1 MNIDNQENKEVEMI
15 KIAITDDRRE
25 IRENLNRIFQIFEE
39 VEVVF
44 LANDGEV
51 AVELMRTN
59 PEKPEVILMD
69 IEMRKMDGIEATRQ
83 IKAMFPNVKIIMLSI
98 FEQDDKI
105 FEAIKAGA
113 DGYLLKDERPQK
125 IIEAIQNAKEGR
137 MAMSPL
143 VAMKTLD
150 FLRNTPEPKQ
160 LKTPQD
166 YKLTP
171 REIEILNHL
180 SKGKSYKKIA
190 TELFIAP
197 HTVRSHIEN
206 IYKKLEV
213 RSKVAA
219 SNVAL
224 ENKWF

>member
-1 MNIDNQENKEVEMI
+1 MI

-51 AVELMRTN
+51 AVKLMRTN

-69 IEMRKMDGIEATRQ
+69 IEMRKMNGIEATRQ
-83 IKAMFPNVKIIMLSI
+83 IKAMFPEVKIIMLSI

-113 DGYLLKDERPQK
+113 DGYLLKDERPKK

-150 FLRNTPEPKQ
+150 FLRNTPEPKK

-190 TELFIAP
+190 AELFTSP

>member
-1 MNIDNQENKEVEMI
+1 
-15 KIAITDDRRE
+15 
-25 IRENLNRIFQIFEE
+25 
-39 VEVVF
+39 
-44 LANDGEV
+44 
-51 AVELMRTN
+51 
-59 PEKPEVILMD
+59 MD
-69 IEMRKMDGIEATRQ
+69 IEMRKMNGIEATRQ
-83 IKAMFPNVKIIMLSI
+83 IKAMFPNVKIIILSV

-105 FEAIKAGA
+105 FDAIKAGA

-125 IIEAIQNAKEGR
+125 IIEAIKNAIEGR

-150 FLRNTPEPKQ
+150 FLRKTPESKQ

-171 REIEILNHL
+171 RETEILEHL

-190 TELFIAP
+190 AELFIAP

-224 ENKWF
+224 KNKWF